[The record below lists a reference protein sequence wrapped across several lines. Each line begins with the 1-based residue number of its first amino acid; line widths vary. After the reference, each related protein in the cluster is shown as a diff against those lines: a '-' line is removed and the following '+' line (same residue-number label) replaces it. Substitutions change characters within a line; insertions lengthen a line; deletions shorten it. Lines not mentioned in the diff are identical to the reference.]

1 MQAYAGKVNND
12 INHDAYRPAAW
23 RVDRYLDEEDDE
35 DTFTALRSHR
45 FVFNND
51 KGAVD
56 AMARTEKADDYL
68 VIIALHPA
76 HVHKL
81 THHCSSISG
90 TSAW

>member
-23 RVDRYLDEEDDE
+23 RVDRYLDEEDDG
-35 DTFTALRSHR
+35 DTFNSLRSHR

-68 VIIALHPA
+68 VII
-76 HVHKL
+76 
-81 THHCSSISG
+81 T
-90 TSAW
+90 